1 MRPPPIVAGFNPRT
15 GAREPVELGLAA
27 GRRLGAPLKIVAV
40 VPDRAVTAAGGR
52 EAGAL
57 DALRADLRR
66 RRAAAKL
73 EVVEAVTAGSGLIA
87 AVERLDPLFVALGTT
102 ARGGATAAILGT
114 TVERVIHAH
123 VCPVAVVPHGYRAPP
138 ARTLVIGAAFAPTA
152 EGREALETAAALARA
167 SAARL
172 RIVTVLASAPRP
184 RAGGTLPT
192 AADRLA
198 QAAAQLGDDLDVEL
212 NVRDGDAAGGL
223 LAAAAGLDLLV
234 LGSRADAARR
244 GMVLGS
250 VSRHVTERASCPV
263 LVLPR
268 GAADAMGALRARGAS
283 LPAAWPAIAAGGQ
296 PPQSASEWRS
306 RPPYASSP

>member
-15 GAREPVELGLAA
+15 AAREPVDLALAA
-27 GRRLGAPLKIVAV
+27 GRRLGAPVTIVAV
-40 VPDRAVTAAGGR
+40 AGRDGGR
-52 EAGAL
+52 EACAL
-57 DALRADLRR
+57 DALRVDLRR
-66 RRAAAKL
+66 RKAAAKL
-73 EVVEAVTAGSGLIA
+73 EVVEAVSAGSGLIA
-87 AVERLDPLFVALGTT
+87 ALERIHPLFVALGTT
-102 ARGGATAAILGT
+102 TRGGVTAAILGT

-123 VCPVAVVPHGYRAPP
+123 VCPVAVVPHGYLAPP
-138 ARTLVIGAAFAPTA
+138 ARRVVIGAAFAPTA

-167 SAARL
+167 SGARL
-172 RIVTVLASAPRP
+172 RIVTVLGSPPRGG
-184 RAGGTLPT
+184 AGGALPT

-198 QAAAQLGDDLDVEL
+198 ETAAQLGDDLDVEL
-212 NVRDGDAAGGL
+212 DVRDGDAAGGL

-234 LGSRADAARR
+234 LGSRAHAARR

-263 LVLPR
+263 LVVP
-268 GAADAMGALRARGAS
+268 AAAAAAIGALRVRDAS
-283 LPAAWPAIAAGGQ
+283 SPAAWPAIAPGGQ